1 MSELAAREFVTLWM
15 SELSARERI
24 NLEALSH
31 FVAAVS
37 REVHRRLEEEDGETD
52 GEVDVA
58 CALLPNGR
66 LLIDAQAESGGAT
79 PAWLDTLERRLG
91 ELALPPVRSLPVA
104 FSFRASW
111 GKSGREPSSTFR
123 LPFARWAENWR
134 GGSIETLILTAA
146 TRRGLWEGKLG
157 ESRNA
162 DSSAADTT
170 PAGSCPVDTTSAD
183 STPVDSFPAGSSPAG
198 SSPTDSWPPIDS
210 DPEVDPRSARN
221 GPLDSTA
228 APGLNPVAWNPMS
241 AAPSAIGESPS
252 HPPKDADRSG
262 FVPTLVRAWRRL
274 AAWWG
279 ALFRPGSRST
289 SSGATDPSIRNG
301 WSVSTEDEDR
311 NAGGSDQ
318 DAGNDDSTASNEE
331 KPLSLADWNERIAAD
346 PDNAELY
353 RGRADFHREAE
364 QFEAAVADYAQVLE
378 LLPTDHAALLARGSL
393 LCLLGETQLGLAD
406 FNAVLE
412 ASPNHVPTLHNRG
425 VLLVELEAY
434 DAAIAD
440 FSTAIEHD
448 PWNARLWIAR
458 GRAYALRKSFAQA
471 SRDFSS
477 AIRLD
482 PHDDEPYGLRAACAR
497 HVGDFPESARSAIE
511 DYSRALA
518 IAPGRAVY
526 YLHRAEHYWS
536 CDENDSALL
545 DCDMALSL
553 DPGMDAALGMR
564 GAVAAALG
572 RHDQAIEDCG
582 KAIAAGISAAS
593 VHLTR
598 ADSLVELERF
608 EEALDDADRAVELS
622 PEMPGAWK
630 ARGLIRMRLG
640 QADAALEDL
649 NEAVRLAPE
658 EPSLLCHRAAIL
670 RHRQKPASAI
680 EDCTKALEFADDFFP
695 ALVIRAGCWEDLED
709 VERAAADYD
718 RLVALS
724 PDDASVWVERAN
736 FRLRVDDYE
745 RAERD
750 FDAALERDAEHVAA
764 RFHRGQIRAARGD
777 LDGAIEDLSAATRL
791 DPEFAPAFARRAN
804 VWLLKREL
812 EKADADYCEAERL
825 APEMASQLRLMRLV
839 DESNLSR
846 QDGKLELAIE
856 QAREA
861 LEIDDEHPPALHS
874 LAAALLAA
882 EDYVEALAA
891 CDQLREQVESAPG
904 VDLMRGQILVELG
917 EYESAGEH
925 FERALES
932 LTDQSPPASRGA
944 ALAGRAFIR
953 AGLGDNVRSVA
964 DFAEA
969 TRLAPENAWVHYL
982 QGRVYHQAGQPD
994 AAALCFRLALRVDR
1008 PELSSRQR
1016 DRVEAYLKR
1025 SRPTT

>member
-1 MSELAAREFVTLWM
+1 MSELGAREFVTLWM

-24 NLEALSH
+24 NLAALSH

-66 LLIDAQAESGGAT
+66 LLIDAQAESGGAV
-79 PAWLDTLERRLG
+79 PKWLDALERRLG

-111 GKSGREPSSTFR
+111 GKSGREPSAAFR

-134 GGSIETLILTAA
+134 GGSIEALILTAA

-157 ESRNA
+157 DGSVADSDSGDTPSVADAKALSDPARNA
-162 DSSAADTT
+162 TLGGHAANPSRSRFSQACRRVWRGMTQWIAGLFHLRAVETLPEPSSSV
-170 PAGSCPVDTTSAD
+170 GR
-183 STPVDSFPAGSSPAG
+183 
-198 SSPTDSWPPIDS
+198 S
-210 DPEVDPRSARN
+210 DV
-221 GPLDSTA
+221 
-228 APGLNPVAWNPMS
+228 GL
-241 AAPSAIGESPS
+241 AAPSQRDSGERNSDGVEAESRLDPEELLE
-252 HPPKDADRSG
+252 KDA
-262 FVPTLVRAWRRL
+262 P
-274 AAWWG
+274 AA
-279 ALFRPGSRST
+279 
-289 SSGATDPSIRNG
+289 I
-301 WSVSTEDEDR
+301 
-311 NAGGSDQ
+311 
-318 DAGNDDSTASNEE
+318 
-331 KPLSLADWNERIAAD
+331 SLAEWNERVAAAPAD
-346 PDNAELY
+346 PEPY

-364 QFEAAVADYAQVLE
+364 EFEAAVADYSRVLE
-378 LLPTDHAALLARGSL
+378 LSPGDQEALLARGSL
-393 LCLLGETQLGLAD
+393 LCLLGETQRGLAD

-412 ASPNHVPTLHNRG
+412 AAPNDVSTLHNRG
-425 VLLVELEAY
+425 ILLVELEAY

-440 FSTAIEHD
+440 FTAAIEHD

-458 GRAYALRKSFAQA
+458 GRAYALRRSFAQA

-497 HVGDFPESARSAIE
+497 HVGDFPESARTAIE

-545 DCDMALSL
+545 DCDMALTL
-553 DPGMDAALGMR
+553 DPTLDAALGMR

-582 KAIAAGISAAS
+582 KAIASGIVAAS

-598 ADSLVELERF
+598 AESLVELERF
-608 EEALDDADRAVELS
+608 EEALDDADRAVELA
-622 PEMPGAWK
+622 PELSNAWK
-630 ARGLIRMRLG
+630 TRGLIRMRLG
-640 QADAALEDL
+640 QSDEALDDL
-649 NEAVRLAPE
+649 NEAVRLAPD

-670 RHRQKPASAI
+670 RHRQQPSNAI
-680 EDCTKALEFADDFFP
+680 DDCTKALELVEEFFP

-724 PDDASVWVERAN
+724 PEDASVWVERAN

-750 FDAALERDAEHVAA
+750 FDSALERDEANVGA
-764 RFHRGQIRAARGD
+764 RFHRGQIRAARGE
-777 LDGAIEDLSAATRL
+777 LDGALEDLSAAIRL
-791 DPEFAPAFARRAN
+791 DPEFAPAYARRAN

-812 EKADADYCEAERL
+812 EKAEADYGEAERL

-839 DESNLSR
+839 DESNLDR
-846 QDGKLELAIE
+846 QDGRLEMAAE
-856 QAREA
+856 KAREA
-861 LEIDDEHPPALHS
+861 LEIDAEHPPALHS

-891 CDQLREQVESAPG
+891 CDRLREQVDEAPG
-904 VDLMRGQILVELG
+904 VDLLRGQILVELG

-925 FERALES
+925 FEQALAALS
-932 LTDQSPPASRGA
+932 DQSPPTSRGA
-944 ALAGRAFIR
+944 ALAGRAYVR
-953 AGLGDNVRSVA
+953 AGLGDTIRAGV

-969 TRLAPENAWVHYL
+969 TRLAPENAWLHYL
-982 QGRVYHQAGQPD
+982 QGRVYHQRGDSA

-1008 PELSSRQR
+1008 PELSPRQR
-1016 DRVEAYLKR
+1016 ERVESYLKR
-1025 SRPTT
+1025 VSSAE

>member
-1 MSELAAREFVTLWM
+1 MSESGAREFVTLWV
-15 SELSARERI
+15 SELSARERV

-66 LLIDAQAESGGAT
+66 LLIDAQAESGGAV
-79 PAWLDTLERRLG
+79 PAWLDTLEKRLG

-104 FSFRASW
+104 FSFRAAW
-111 GKSGREPSSTFR
+111 GKSGREPSATFR

-146 TRRGLWEGKLG
+146 TRRGLWEGRLGDVRVADPAVLGQLSEAASQGPATAKSTDLGLTDQSRGGLVRSVTTAWRKLRTWLAGWLPNPKREGRHERSADATMAQGDAPQENAAG
-157 ESRNA
+157 ETSGEIPSPISTEIVGNHVGDGE
-162 DSSAADTT
+162 DSDEDKGD
-170 PAGSCPVDTTSAD
+170 AGSAVAAEND
-183 STPVDSFPAGSSPAG
+183 G
-198 SSPTDSWPPIDS
+198 
-210 DPEVDPRSARN
+210 RS
-221 GPLDSTA
+221 L
-228 APGLNPVAWNPMS
+228 
-241 AAPSAIGESPS
+241 E
-252 HPPKDADRSG
+252 
-262 FVPTLVRAWRRL
+262 
-274 AAWWG
+274 
-279 ALFRPGSRST
+279 
-289 SSGATDPSIRNG
+289 
-301 WSVSTEDEDR
+301 
-311 NAGGSDQ
+311 
-318 DAGNDDSTASNEE
+318 
-331 KPLSLADWNERIAAD
+331 SLASWNERIAAAPED
-346 PDNAELY
+346 AELY
-353 RGRADFHREAE
+353 RGRADFQREAE
-364 QFEAAVADYAQVLE
+364 QFEAAVADYSQVLQR
-378 LLPTDHAALLARGSL
+378 LPGDHEALLARGSL
-393 LCLLGETQLGLAD
+393 LCLLGETQQGLAD
-406 FNAVLE
+406 FNTVLE
-412 ASPNHVPTLHNRG
+412 ASPEHVPTLHNRG

-434 DAAIAD
+434 DAAITD
-440 FSTAIEHD
+440 FSLAIEHD

-458 GRAYALRKSFAQA
+458 GRAYALRRSFAQA

-497 HVGDFPESARSAIE
+497 HVGEFPDSARSAIE
-511 DYSRALA
+511 DYSRALS
-518 IAPGRAVY
+518 IAPGRAIY

-536 CDENDSALL
+536 CDEHDSALL

-553 DPGMDAALGMR
+553 DPSMDAALGMR

-582 KAIAAGISAAS
+582 KAIAAGIVAAS

-598 ADSLVELERF
+598 AESLVELERF

-649 NEAVRLAPE
+649 TEAVGLAPD

-680 EDCTKALEFADDFFP
+680 EDCSKALELAEDFFP

-718 RLVALS
+718 RLVAMS
-724 PDDASVWVERAN
+724 EDDATVWVERAN

-750 FDAALERDAEHVAA
+750 FDAALERDPDHVGA

-777 LDGAIEDLSAATRL
+777 LDGAIEDLSAAMRL

-812 EKADADYCEAERL
+812 EKADADYSEAERL

-839 DESNLSR
+839 DESNMNR
-846 QDGKLELAIE
+846 QDGKLDVAAA

-874 LAAALLAA
+874 LATALMAA

-891 CDQLREQVESAPG
+891 CDQLREHVESAPG
-904 VDLMRGQILVELG
+904 VELMRGQILVELG

-925 FERALES
+925 FERSLTA
-932 LTDQSPPASRGA
+932 LTDQSPPTSRGA
-944 ALAGRAFIR
+944 ALAGRAYIR
-953 AGLGDNVRSVA
+953 AGLGDPVRAAA

-969 TRLAPENAWVHYL
+969 TRLAPENAWIHFL
-982 QGRVYHQAGQPD
+982 QGRVYHQRGEPE
-994 AAALCFRLALRVDR
+994 AASLCFRLALRVDR
-1008 PELSSRQR
+1008 PELSPRQR
-1016 DRVEAYLKR
+1016 ERVEAYLRRGR
-1025 SRPTT
+1025 STE